1 MYFEDYRPRQLDV
14 QRQQRNEYAAHRHHG
29 HEPGRGRR
37 TDRRMAGRIVEGS
50 LEGLQPVN
58 SSVWNDWKYFLPVST
73 SYEKNEYQ

>member
-1 MYFEDYRPRQLDV
+1 
-14 QRQQRNEYAAHRHHG
+14 
-29 HEPGRGRR
+29 
-37 TDRRMAGRIVEGS
+37 MAGRIVEGS